1 MANDKFHTNC
11 LHTREG
17 KTKLKLRNNGAFLDK
32 ADLEIL
38 KALQEDSR
46 QTYTAIG
53 KRLGIAHSTVY
64 DRVRKMEKQ
73 KVIRNYTTLIDLEK
87 VGVKNI
93 LAIVTVYT
101 DPKET
106 ERVAEK
112 LTESH
117 EVLEV
122 YTSLSDELLIMAKVV
137 AATQEDLHALVAN
150 SIAPLDGVLRIRTS
164 IVTKKLKETHFSITN
179 YMKELH
185 L

>member
-1 MANDKFHTNC
+1 
-11 LHTREG
+11 L
-17 KTKLKLRNNGAFLDK
+17 KLKNNEASLDRS
-32 ADLEIL
+32 DLEIL

-64 DRVRKMEKQ
+64 DRIRRMEKH
-73 KVIRNYTTLIDLEK
+73 KVIKNYTAFIDLEK
-87 VGVKNI
+87 VGVKHI

-106 ERVAEK
+106 ETVAEK
-112 LTESH
+112 LAGFP

-122 YTSLSDELLIMAKVV
+122 YTSLSDELLIMVKIV
-137 AATQEDLHALVAN
+137 AANQEELHAFIAN

-164 IVTKKLKETHFSITN
+164 MVTKKMKETPFSIKN
-179 YMKELH
+179 YTKRLH